1 MKHFLQVWLALMMGC
16 AFGFA
21 EPAAQPGKA
30 VVIPI
35 HGEISDAQFFFLRR
49 ALKEAET
56 EKAQAVVLD
65 IDTYGGSLSAAVDML
80 NALFK
85 SSVPSYAYIN
95 TNAGSAGALIALCA
109 KKIYMAPVSAIGA
122 AAPVLPGGQ
131 ELSPTMAD
139 KTTSYFSG
147 YFRSAAER
155 NGHNPDIA
163 EAFIRK
169 EKEVKVGETLVHPKG
184 SLLTFSAQEATKMVD
199 GKPLLAA
206 GIANSVDDLL
216 EKAGLPGC
224 QIVKIHPTG
233 FEQLALWITLL
244 SPLFL
249 LGGIVCAYIEIKIPG
264 FGIFGVLSILCFG
277 IFFAGHYI
285 AGLAG
290 WEVAA
295 LFAIGLAL
303 VLSELMLHPGTVI
316 PGVLGAMMVLA
327 AVLWAM
333 IDRYPNQPFVPTTQ
347 MLFYPAI
354 NLGIAV
360 VLASIAISILA
371 KYLPQVPLFN
381 RLVLSASNAK
391 GPSFSL
397 VTPNGSSAPGRS
409 RSEIRVGDLGVASS
423 ILRPTGNAH
432 FGDTL
437 LDVVTRGEFVEPG
450 SKLKVLA
457 VEGARIVVEK
467 LEG

>member
-1 MKHFLQVWLALMMGC
+1 MKLFLRVLSALMV
-16 AFGFA
+16 FA
-21 EPAAQPGKA
+21 TGLSGWAAQPGKV

-35 HGEISDAQFFFLRR
+35 HGEVSDAQFFFLRR
-49 ALKEAET
+49 ALKEAEK
-56 EKAQAVVLD
+56 EKAEAVILD
-65 IDTYGGSLSAAVDML
+65 IDTYGGSLPAAVEML

-85 SSVPSYAYIN
+85 SSVPAYAFVN

-109 KKIYMAPVSAIGA
+109 KQIYMAPVSAIGA
-122 AAPVLPGGQ
+122 AAPVLAGGQ
-131 ELSPTMAD
+131 ELPPTMAD
-139 KTTSYFSG
+139 KTVSYFSG

-169 EKEVKVGETLVHPKG
+169 DKEVKVGETIVHSKG
-184 SLLTFSAQEATKMVD
+184 TLLTFSAQEAAKVVA

-206 GIANSVDDLL
+206 GIASSAADLL
-216 EKAGLPGC
+216 DKAGFAGC
-224 QIVKIHPTG
+224 QIVAIHPTG
-233 FEQLALWITLL
+233 FEQLAFWITLL

-249 LGGIVCAYIEIKIPG
+249 LGGIVFAYIEIKVPG
-264 FGIFGVLSILCFG
+264 FGIFGGLSILCFG

-295 LFAIGLAL
+295 LFAVGLAL

-316 PGVLGAMMVLA
+316 PGVIGAMMVLGA
-327 AVLWAM
+327 LLWAM
-333 IDRYPNQPFVPTTQ
+333 IDRYPSQSWVPTTE
-347 MLFYPAI
+347 MLFYPAL
-354 NLGIAV
+354 NLSLAV
-360 VLASIAISILA
+360 VLASVAISLLA
-371 KYLPQVPLFN
+371 RYLPQVPLFN

-391 GPSFSL
+391 GPSFTR
-397 VTPNGSSAPGRS
+397 VGANGSSAPGRS
-409 RSEIRVGDLGVASS
+409 RGEIQVGDLGVASS

-432 FGDTL
+432 FGEAV

-457 VEGARIVVEK
+457 VEGARIIVEK
-467 LEG
+467 IEG